1 MGLAAI
7 WLALGRL
14 TSEHYFSQES
24 GRQSLM
30 WYGGMWRV
38 ALYLSHTCL
47 PFFNTSS
54 IQAGISEHLND
65 QNSATWLSAPALS
78 NLDGYVSAS
87 EGGRHGRYTYTTQIC
102 TRTYTH
108 TFAHKSSVTS
118 PDSQMPL
125 DIPSTWDG
133 QKSGKM
139 CSSVEM
145 QSVIQLS
152 KTSIYLFSVRLEG
165 KRPESFYSTF
175 IHSSAINRE
184 WITFYQFKR
193 K

>member
-30 WYGGMWRV
+30 WYGGMWRA
-38 ALYLSHTCL
+38 ALYLSL
-47 PFFNTSS
+47 RVSFFLFFFFLTPLLFK
-54 IQAGISEHLND
+54 QASEHLND

-87 EGGRHGRYTYTTQIC
+87 ERGRHGRYTYATQS
-102 TRTYTH
+102 RTHTHTHTH
-108 TFAHKSSVTS
+108 TFAKSSVAS
-118 PDSQMPL
+118 PDRQTPL
-125 DIPSTWDG
+125 GIPGSWAG

-152 KTSIYLFSVRLEG
+152 KSSSYLFS
-165 KRPESFYSTF
+165 
-175 IHSSAINRE
+175 
-184 WITFYQFKR
+184 
-193 K
+193 